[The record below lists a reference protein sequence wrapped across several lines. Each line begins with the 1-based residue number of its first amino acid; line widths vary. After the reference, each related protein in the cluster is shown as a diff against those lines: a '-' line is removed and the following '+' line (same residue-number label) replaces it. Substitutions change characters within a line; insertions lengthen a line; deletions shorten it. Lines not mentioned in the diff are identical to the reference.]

1 MPVEWTA
8 SFDGCFSQD
17 ALVHAYSKGVALTE
31 AFRITRPGGFLVLCD
46 LNCGPGEKE
55 AVAEAHT
62 PNELTGEV
70 FVTTSDLKH
79 DMLLFDTDVVQDN
92 LSSKQLQG
100 MGVCLRVVE
109 RGWWGGQG
117 GRACVGVGVSQCVYI
132 YVNTLR
138 DTHTTPCVLIYT
150 HTSCKHM
157 CIATNVE
164 QQRREQLL
172 LKEHSSDTGDV
183 LLTPKQK
190 KNLRKHITKKTKWQS
205 LLLQRAG
212 RRLTISICHTHSKK
226 RKTNLTYTS
235 PKKKMAYP
243 AVEVYVVGV
252 VRYVIHS
259 RKKKKKT
266 SHTCTSPK
274 KMAEAAV
281 AAG

>member
-1 MPVEWTA
+1 M
-8 SFDGCFSQD
+8 
-17 ALVHAYSKGVALTE
+17 
-31 AFRITRPGGFLVLCD
+31 
-46 LNCGPGEKE
+46 
-55 AVAEAHT
+55 
-62 PNELTGEV
+62 
-70 FVTTSDLKH
+70 
-79 DMLLFDTDVVQDN
+79 
-92 LSSKQLQG
+92 
-100 MGVCLRVVE
+100 
-109 RGWWGGQG
+109 
-117 GRACVGVGVSQCVYI
+117 
-132 YVNTLR
+132 
-138 DTHTTPCVLIYT
+138 
-150 HTSCKHM
+150 
-157 CIATNVE
+157 ATNVE